1 MDVTWQWRPI
11 EGLRWKVSPRM
22 DLGITL
28 MGMVVKMTRVSAVSK
43 EWDIAA
49 NGEEQKVLS
58 DENKIYIVR
67 KVVKKFKNH

>member
-1 MDVTWQWRPI
+1 
-11 EGLRWKVSPRM
+11 M
-22 DLGITL
+22 DLGITH

-58 DENKIYIVR
+58 DKNKIYIVR
-67 KVVKKFKNH
+67 KVVKKFKNR